1 MNAHEQ
7 GASPLHCTWESSLKI
22 PLYGL
27 LFFAALFAFN
37 WLFIGIHIEMLK
49 QCVGLR
55 EGVIHKHKGFCS

>member
-7 GASPLHCTWESSLKI
+7 GANPLHCTWESSLKI

-49 QCVGLR
+49 QCVGLQ
-55 EGVIHKHKGFCS
+55 EG